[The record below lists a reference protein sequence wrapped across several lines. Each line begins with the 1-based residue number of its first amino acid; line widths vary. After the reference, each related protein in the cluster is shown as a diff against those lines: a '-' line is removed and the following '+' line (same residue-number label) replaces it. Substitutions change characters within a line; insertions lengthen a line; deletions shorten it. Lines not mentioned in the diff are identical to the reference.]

1 MQSDLSRIIQG
12 KKYIIMKGLFYL
24 LHICRKK
31 ESYQGYLAH
40 CMFVKSA
47 KNEGK
52 DLLIFF
58 LDEVAIIEQNV

>member
-1 MQSDLSRIIQG
+1 MQSDLSHIIQG

-31 ESYQGYLAH
+31 ESYQGYLAKH
-40 CMFVKSA
+40 A
-47 KNEGK
+47 KKEGR
-52 DLLIFF
+52 DLINFF